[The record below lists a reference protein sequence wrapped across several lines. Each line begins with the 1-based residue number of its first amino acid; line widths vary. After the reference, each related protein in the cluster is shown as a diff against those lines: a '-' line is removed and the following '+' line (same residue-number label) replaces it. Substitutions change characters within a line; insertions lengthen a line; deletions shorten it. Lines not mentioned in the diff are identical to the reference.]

1 VSRAVDTDGRSAAAI
16 PLLAAAGLAGY
27 VRTGRWPLAAA
38 AAVALT
44 ALVFRLTS
52 DSLGAPVA
60 LLLTGLLLL
69 GMGAVVL
76 IRRRAAEQP

>member
-38 AAVALT
+38 AALALT
-44 ALVFRLTS
+44 ALVFRLPS

-60 LLLTGLLLL
+60 CC
-69 GMGAVVL
+69 
-76 IRRRAAEQP
+76 